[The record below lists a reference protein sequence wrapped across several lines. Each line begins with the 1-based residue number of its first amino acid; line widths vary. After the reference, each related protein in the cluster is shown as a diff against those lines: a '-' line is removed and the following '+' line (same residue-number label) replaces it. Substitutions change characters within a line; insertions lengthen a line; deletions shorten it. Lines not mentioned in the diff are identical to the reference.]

1 MHLSRCFPV
10 PYVHINGWAVCC
22 SSVMMKDDICDKG
35 TDHKL
40 SNHSRNCLLAAP
52 LVMLSTLPHVCV
64 TPPPPHPGT
73 PLQPSAALLSWTH
86 LVSVYFDGN
95 KSESHCGH
103 GRYKPTL
110 SAIKHLLASLSLQ
123 RCRTKNLLLRILTQV
138 DGRMLKKKK
147 NKKKFICIIKT

>member
-1 MHLSRCFPV
+1 MPLSRRFPV
-10 PYVHINGWAVCC
+10 PYIHIYGWAVCC

-64 TPPPPHPGT
+64 TPHPTTTTTGM

-103 GRYKPTL
+103 RRYKPTL
-110 SAIKHLLASLSLQ
+110 SAIKHLLASLPLK
-123 RCRTKNLLLRILTQV
+123 RCWMKNLLLRILTHV
-138 DGRMLKKKK
+138 DGRMLKKKT
-147 NKKKFICIIKT
+147 FICIIKT